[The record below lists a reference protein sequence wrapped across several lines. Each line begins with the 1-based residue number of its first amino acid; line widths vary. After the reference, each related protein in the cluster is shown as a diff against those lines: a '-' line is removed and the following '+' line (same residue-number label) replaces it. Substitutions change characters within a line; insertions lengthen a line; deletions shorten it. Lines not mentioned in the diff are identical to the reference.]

1 MIVGSSPVSDK
12 YIFLAF
18 LVHYSQYF
26 VLFYSSKIDLKAF
39 RRKQEFLRTKDREI
53 SLCTG
58 GATSFLLSSKS
69 EMRLGIRTS
78 LYCNEL
84 LSCAKKRYLAI
95 ATAC

>member
-53 SLCTG
+53 SLCMDDV
-58 GATSFLLSSKS
+58 ATVYCTNVASSKS
-69 EMRLGIRTS
+69 LTNALAGQVTVFLKDFLWLS
-78 LYCNEL
+78 LM
-84 LSCAKKRYLAI
+84 I
-95 ATAC
+95 